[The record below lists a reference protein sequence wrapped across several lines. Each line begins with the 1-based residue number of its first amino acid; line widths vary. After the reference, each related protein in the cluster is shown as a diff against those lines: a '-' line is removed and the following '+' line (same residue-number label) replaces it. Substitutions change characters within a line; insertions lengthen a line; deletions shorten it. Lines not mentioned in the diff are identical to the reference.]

1 MSMESVAWNSM
12 YRMMNAQNDRR
23 PFSMATVRRILTFAR
38 PHRRA
43 ITLFLVVSVASAA
56 LAVATP
62 VLAGR
67 VVDAIVSGTD
77 ASVVVWLAVAI
88 AVIAIV

>member
-43 ITLFLVVSVASAA
+43 IALFLVVSVASAA

-67 VVDAIVSGTD
+67 KQRSACTTGTCRRT
-77 ASVVVWLAVAI
+77 SVRA
-88 AVIAIV
+88 